1 MSTLVRLESGMV
13 CSQYSLTYFRS
24 ITYSIFLFPFK
35 NRIYTKGA
43 SEIVLELCSYYINNE
58 MSLVAIDPPA
68 RNMLLGQIEDMAQK
82 GIPLP
87 HSVLV
92 FSLQFLS
99 SFCFYLVHTIILF
112 TGLRT
117 ICIAYADYVNYDEAW
132 ANEPS
137 ENDLVCVALV
147 GIKDPVRAEVPHAV
161 AQCQRAGIVVRMVT
175 GDSITAHQRTPL
187 ARVRISRPSSSS
199 PSLLPLTF

>member
-24 ITYSIFLFPFK
+24 ITYSILFPFK

-92 FSLQFLS
+92 FSPIF
-99 SFCFYLVHTIILF
+99 I
-112 TGLRT
+112 
-117 ICIAYADYVNYDEAW
+117 
-132 ANEPS
+132 
-137 ENDLVCVALV
+137 
-147 GIKDPVRAEVPHAV
+147 
-161 AQCQRAGIVVRMVT
+161 
-175 GDSITAHQRTPL
+175 
-187 ARVRISRPSSSS
+187 
-199 PSLLPLTF
+199 